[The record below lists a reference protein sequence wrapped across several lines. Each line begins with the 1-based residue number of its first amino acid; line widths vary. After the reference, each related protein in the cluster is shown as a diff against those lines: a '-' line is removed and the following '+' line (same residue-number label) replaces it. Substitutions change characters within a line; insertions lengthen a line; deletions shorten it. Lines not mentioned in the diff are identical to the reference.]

1 MNKKDAFTSY
11 LIQIGKEVFLVLRSK
26 GASKEDAEDI
36 LQNTFYKIY
45 SMINDLD
52 EKTVRPWFY
61 RVALNEFI
69 DLKRKKFQH
78 NVPLSD
84 EIQSKLTSG
93 DTDFEQ
99 LFDQDEIMHLLK
111 NVKTEYRE
119 IFVLKYYY
127 ELSYE
132 EIAQLLNLQVENVK
146 QKLYRARKTI
156 RKEVGGIMA
165 WIHRFKKH

>member
-1 MNKKDAFTSY
+1 MNQKDAFTSC
-11 LIQIGKEVFLVLRSK
+11 LIQVGEEVFLLLRSK

-36 LQNTFYKIY
+36 IQNTFYKIY
-45 SMINDLD
+45 SMLSDLD
-52 EKTVRPWFY
+52 EKTIRPWFY

-78 NVPLSD
+78 NTPLSE
-84 EIQSKLTSG
+84 EIQSKLASG
-93 DTDFEQ
+93 YADFEQ
-99 LFDQDEIMHLLK
+99 LFNQDEIMYLLK
-111 NVKTEYRE
+111 NVKKEYRE

-132 EIAQLLNLQVENVK
+132 EIAQLLHLQVDNVK

-156 RKEVGGIMA
+156 RTEVGGITA
-165 WIHRFKKH
+165 WIHQFKMH